1 MGRWAGAR
9 RRAGKQS
16 GPEASEEYMT
26 EFGVNL
32 NNREPLITSDYTLA
46 DLLDLVELDE
56 QRGFG
61 AVWVRD
67 SLFSKPRNQPISLL
81 SAISQRTSRVRLG
94 TACLVTST
102 RNPLY
107 LALEW
112 ATLDQMSGGRT
123 VLGACMGNPEH
134 GVRREFEALGLP
146 FGKRAAVFEEGLAVL
161 RSLWTT
167 GKVTHHGEHYD
178 FDDVSFWSGTE
189 MGPLMPVQQ
198 PPPTWVVSNIRLT
211 GDLAP
216 EVARKRMRDSC
227 ARVITYGDG
236 WMTCC
241 RAMHPE
247 EVAEQITALSKA
259 VDLSNWGP
267 TGTPEAVADWFRQF
281 SAAGVDHFICRFGA
295 LDQFGQVERFAAEV
309 RPALEEKG
317 SQS

>member
-1 MGRWAGAR
+1 MCRARQSPAPAR
-9 RRAGKQS
+9 RGGRLGRRIAGPLLAYHTARRFLWRAGGAVS
-16 GPEASEEYMT
+16 PRARPTSAHCHASSVDSRQFCDLRWPRSLSDPGGHM

-46 DLLDLVELDE
+46 DVLDLAELAE

-61 AVWVRD
+61 SVWVGD
-67 SLFSKPRNQPISLL
+67 SLFSKPRYEPISLL
-81 SAISQRTSRVRLG
+81 SAISQRTSQAKLG

-112 ATLDQMSGGRT
+112 ATLDQLSGGRT

-167 GKVTHHGEHYD
+167 GKVTHHGEYYD
-178 FDDVSFWSGTE
+178 FDDVSFYSGNE

-216 EVARKRMRDSC
+216 EVAQKRMHDAC
-227 ARVITYGDG
+227 ARVIKYGDG
-236 WMTCC
+236 WMTC
-241 RAMHPE
+241 
-247 EVAEQITALSKA
+247 
-259 VDLSNWGP
+259 
-267 TGTPEAVADWFRQF
+267 
-281 SAAGVDHFICRFGA
+281 
-295 LDQFGQVERFAAEV
+295 
-309 RPALEEKG
+309 
-317 SQS
+317 